1 MSDYEFKSTIM
12 QIRAVEDCIR
22 ATKKYTEGIETV
34 RKHHPI
40 QGEGFPSRMF
50 CKYYEVY
57 PEMDITWEMKAD
69 KAIDWL
75 WGDTK
80 HINLVFKY
88 DYRVNQASLTV
99 IHGNGALLELKKA
112 IPGFDKTLV
121 GLESNVR

>member
-40 QGEGFPSRMF
+40 QGDGFPSRMF
-50 CKYYEVY
+50 CKFYEVY

-99 IHGNGALLELKKA
+99 IHGNGALLELKKS